1 MDVDLTDVITLGI
14 ETTLHLNYPKPSIAI
29 LPVSLSVSLVNF
41 AASLSVSFV
50 PRPPLPLASSES
62 PTTTALTF
70 TFAPDF
76 NFDLSVRS
84 LVGAR
89 SRLQDIPKIA
99 QLVEGRVRLWF
110 VERCVQPRYQRV
122 VLPNFW
128 PSRAKEGSR
137 AAREEEEEGEEEGTV
152 RDEEDEVAVESDEEG
167 EGEEE
172 KM

>member
-14 ETTLHLNYPKPSIAI
+14 ETKLHLNYPKPSIAV

-50 PRPPLPLASSES
+50 PRPTLPLATSGS

-76 NFDLSVRS
+76 SFDLSVRS

-137 AAREEEEEGEEEGTV
+137 AAREEEGEEGTV
-152 RDEEDEVAVESDEEG
+152 GDEEDEGG
-167 EGEEE
+167 EGE

>member
-1 MDVDLTDVITLGI
+1 MDVDLTDVITIGI
-14 ETTLHLNYPKPSIAI
+14 ETKLHLNYPRPSIAV
-29 LPVSLSVSLVNF
+29 LPVSLSISLVNF
-41 AASLSVSFV
+41 AASLSVSFI
-50 PRPPLPLASSES
+50 PRPPLPLASSAS

-76 NFDLSVRS
+76 SFDLSVRS

-99 QLVEGRVRLWF
+99 QLVESRVRLWF

-128 PSRAKEGSR
+128 PSRAKEGSQ
-137 AAREEEEEGEEEGTV
+137 AQHDLDGTK
-152 RDEEDEVAVESDEEG
+152 EDVAVEDDEDI
-167 EGEEE
+167 
-172 KM
+172 

>member
-1 MDVDLTDVITLGI
+1 MDVELTDVVTLGI
-14 ETTLHLNYPKPSIAI
+14 ETTIHLHYPKPSFAV
-29 LPVSLSVSLVNF
+29 LPVSLSVSLINF
-41 AASLSVSFV
+41 SASLSISFV
-50 PRPPLPLASSES
+50 PRPPLLLTTPSS

-76 NFDLSVRS
+76 SFDLSVRS

-99 QLVEGRVRLWF
+99 QLVESRVRLWF

-128 PSRAKEGSR
+128 PSRAKEGSQ
-137 AAREEEEEGEEEGTV
+137 AQE
-152 RDEEDEVAVESDEEG
+152 DIDEVDGDKDEEG
-167 EGEEE
+167 DDEFAVEDDG
-172 KM
+172 

>member
-14 ETTLHLNYPKPSIAI
+14 ETTIHLHYPKPSFAV
-29 LPVSLSVSLVNF
+29 LPVSLSVSLINF
-41 AASLSVSFV
+41 SASLSISFV
-50 PRPPLPLASSES
+50 PRPPLVLTTPSS

-70 TFAPDF
+70 TFDPDF
-76 NFDLSVRS
+76 SFDLSVRS

-99 QLVEGRVRLWF
+99 QLVESRVRLWF

-128 PSRAKEGSR
+128 PSRAKEGSQ
-137 AAREEEEEGEEEGTV
+137 AEDDEVDGDKEEEAD
-152 RDEEDEVAVESDEEG
+152 DEFAVEDDG
-167 EGEEE
+167 
-172 KM
+172 

>member
-1 MDVDLTDVITLGI
+1 MDVDLTDVVTIGI
-14 ETTLHLNYPKPSIAI
+14 ETTLHLNYPKPSFAV

-41 AASLSVSFV
+41 SASLSVSFV
-50 PRPPLPLASSES
+50 PRPPLSLESSS

-76 NFDLSVRS
+76 SFDLAVRS

-99 QLVEGRVRLWF
+99 QLVESRARLWF

-128 PSRAKEGSR
+128 PSRAKEGSQ
-137 AAREEEEEGEEEGTV
+137 AQDDMDGLMPSQ
-152 RDEEDEVAVESDEEG
+152 EDIAVEDDES
-167 EGEEE
+167 E

>member
-1 MDVDLTDVITLGI
+1 
-14 ETTLHLNYPKPSIAI
+14 
-29 LPVSLSVSLVNF
+29 
-41 AASLSVSFV
+41 
-50 PRPPLPLASSES
+50 RPPLPLATSAS

-76 NFDLSVRS
+76 SFDLSVRS
-84 LVGAR
+84 LVGAQ

-99 QLVEGRVRLWF
+99 QLVESRVRLWF

-128 PSRAKEGSR
+128 PSRAKEGSQ
-137 AAREEEEEGEEEGTV
+137 AQDDITEESR
-152 RDEEDEVAVESDEEG
+152 RDDEEVAVEDDESD
-167 EGEEE
+167 

>member
-1 MDVDLTDVITLGI
+1 MDLTDVITLGI
-14 ETTLHLNYPKPSIAI
+14 ETKLHLNYPRPSIAV
-29 LPVSLSVSLVNF
+29 LPVNLSVSLINF

-50 PRPPLPLASSES
+50 PRPPLPLATSSS
-62 PTTTALTF
+62 PTSTALTF

-76 NFDLSVRS
+76 SFDLSVRS

-99 QLVEGRVRLWF
+99 QVVESRVRLWF

-137 AAREEEEEGEEEGTV
+137 A
-152 RDEEDEVAVESDEEG
+152 RDDIDDNEDDNEAAVTDDEDI
-167 EGEEE
+167 
-172 KM
+172 

>member
-14 ETTLHLNYPKPSIAI
+14 ETTLHLNYPKPSIAV

-50 PRPPLPLASSES
+50 PRSPLPSAS

-76 NFDLSVRS
+76 SFDLSVRS

-89 SRLQDIPKIA
+89 SRLQDIPKIS
-99 QLVEGRVRLWF
+99 QLVESRVRLWF

-128 PSRAKEGSR
+128 PSRAKEGSQ
-137 AAREEEEEGEEEGTV
+137 AHDDMNEST
-152 RDEEDEVAVESDEEG
+152 RDEGDVAVEDD
-167 EGEEE
+167 
-172 KM
+172 

>member
-1 MDVDLTDVITLGI
+1 MDVDLTDIITLGI
-14 ETTLHLNYPKPSIAI
+14 ETTLHLNYPKPSFAV

-41 AASLSVSFV
+41 AASLSISFV
-50 PRPPLPLASSES
+50 PRPSLPVTGTES

-76 NFDLSVRS
+76 SFDLSVRS

-99 QLVEGRVRLWF
+99 QLVESRVRLWF
-110 VERCVQPRYQRV
+110 VERCVQPRYQQV

-128 PSRAKEGSR
+128 PSRAKEGSQAHDEMR
-137 AAREEEEEGEEEGTV
+137 DAE
-152 RDEEDEVAVESDEEG
+152 RDEEDSAVEYNES
-167 EGEEE
+167 E
-172 KM
+172 KS

>member
-29 LPVSLSVSLVNF
+29 LPVSLSVSLIKF
-41 AASLSVSFV
+41 TASLSISFI
-50 PRPPLPLASSES
+50 PRPPLPLAHSES

-137 AAREEEEEGEEEGTV
+137 AGEDEEEGEGEGTV
-152 RDEEDEVAVESDEEG
+152 RDEEDEVAVESGEEEG
-167 EGEEE
+167 EE

>member
-14 ETTLHLNYPKPSIAI
+14 ETKLHLNYPRPSIAV

-50 PRPPLPLASSES
+50 PRPPLPLASSAS

-76 NFDLSVRS
+76 SFDLSVRS

-99 QLVEGRVRLWF
+99 QLVESRVRLWF
-110 VERCVQPRYQRV
+110 EERCVQPRYQRV

-128 PSRAKEGSR
+128 PSRAKEGSQGQDDM
-137 AAREEEEEGEEEGTV
+137 GEESRT
-152 RDEEDEVAVESDEEG
+152 DDDFAVEDDESETT
-167 EGEEE
+167 
-172 KM
+172 

>member
-1 MDVDLTDVITLGI
+1 MDVDLSDIITLAI
-14 ETTLHLNYPKPSIAI
+14 ETKLHLNYPRPSIAV

-50 PRPPLPLASSES
+50 PRPPLPLATAES

-76 NFDLSVRS
+76 SFDISVRS

-89 SRLQDIPKIA
+89 SRLQDIPKIS
-99 QLVEGRVRLWF
+99 QLVESRVRLWF

-128 PSRAKEGSR
+128 PSRAKEGSQSQDQDD
-137 AAREEEEEGEEEGTV
+137 GQDHV
-152 RDEEDEVAVESDEEG
+152 PDEDEDVAVEDDES
-167 EGEEE
+167 E

>member
-14 ETTLHLNYPKPSIAI
+14 ETKLHLNYPRPSIAV

-50 PRPPLPLASSES
+50 PRPPLPLASSAS

-76 NFDLSVRS
+76 SFDLSVRS

-99 QLVEGRVRLWF
+99 QLVESRVRLWF

-128 PSRAKEGSR
+128 PSRAKEGSQ
-137 AAREEEEEGEEEGTV
+137 AQDDITEESR
-152 RDEEDEVAVESDEEG
+152 RDDEDVAVEDDESD
-167 EGEEE
+167 

>member
-14 ETTLHLNYPKPSIAI
+14 ETKLHLNYPRPSIAV

-50 PRPPLPLASSES
+50 PRPPLPLASSAS

-76 NFDLSVRS
+76 SFDLSVRS

-99 QLVEGRVRLWF
+99 QLVESRVRLWF

-128 PSRAKEGSR
+128 PSRAKEGSQ
-137 AAREEEEEGEEEGTV
+137 AQDDIAEENR
-152 RDEEDEVAVESDEEG
+152 RDDEEVAVEDDESD
-167 EGEEE
+167 

>member
-1 MDVDLTDVITLGI
+1 MDVDLTDAITLGI
-14 ETTLHLNYPKPSIAI
+14 DTTLHLNYPQPSIAV

-41 AASLSVSFV
+41 AASLSVSFI
-50 PRPPLPLASSES
+50 PRSPLPLAPSAS

-76 NFDLSVRS
+76 SFDLSVRS

-99 QLVEGRVRLWF
+99 QLVESRVRLWF

-128 PSRAKEGSR
+128 PSRAKEGSQ
-137 AAREEEEEGEEEGTV
+137 AHDDLDETTTKDEEE
-152 RDEEDEVAVESDEEG
+152 DIAVEDDEG
-167 EGEEE
+167 
-172 KM
+172 

>member
-1 MDVDLTDVITLGI
+1 MDVDLADVITLGI
-14 ETTLHLNYPKPSIAI
+14 ETKLHLNYPRPSIAV

-50 PRPPLPLASSES
+50 PRSPLPLPSSAS

-76 NFDLSVRS
+76 SFDLSVRS

-99 QLVEGRVRLWF
+99 QLVESRVRLWF

-128 PSRAKEGSR
+128 PSRAKEGSQ
-137 AAREEEEEGEEEGTV
+137 AQDDI
-152 RDEEDEVAVESDEEG
+152 DEESRRDDEEVAVEDDESD
-167 EGEEE
+167 

>member
-14 ETTLHLNYPKPSIAI
+14 ETKLHLNYPRPSIAV

-50 PRPPLPLASSES
+50 PRPPLPLASSAS

-76 NFDLSVRS
+76 SFDLSVRS

-99 QLVEGRVRLWF
+99 QLVESRVRLWF

-128 PSRAKEGSR
+128 PSRAKEGSQ
-137 AAREEEEEGEEEGTV
+137 AQDDIAEESR
-152 RDEEDEVAVESDEEG
+152 RDDDEDVAVEDDESD
-167 EGEEE
+167 

>member
-1 MDVDLTDVITLGI
+1 MDVDLTDIVTLGI
-14 ETTLHLNYPKPSIAI
+14 ETTLHWNYPKPSIAV

-41 AASLSVSFV
+41 AASLSVSFI
-50 PRPPLPLASSES
+50 PRSPLPLASSSS

-76 NFDLSVRS
+76 SFDLSVRS

-99 QLVEGRVRLWF
+99 QLVESRVRLWF

-128 PSRAKEGSR
+128 PSRSKEGSQ
-137 AAREEEEEGEEEGTV
+137 AHDDM
-152 RDEEDEVAVESDEEG
+152 DESTPYDEDVAVEDDEV
-167 EGEEE
+167 E
-172 KM
+172 KL

>member
-1 MDVDLTDVITLGI
+1 MDVDLTDFITLGI
-14 ETTLHLNYPKPSIAI
+14 ETKLHLNYPRPSIAV

-50 PRPPLPLASSES
+50 PRPPLPLASSAS

-76 NFDLSVRS
+76 SFDLSVRS

-99 QLVEGRVRLWF
+99 QLVESRVRLWF

-128 PSRAKEGSR
+128 PSRAKEGSQ
-137 AAREEEEEGEEEGTV
+137 AQDDIAEESR
-152 RDEEDEVAVESDEEG
+152 RDDDEDVAVEDDESDN
-167 EGEEE
+167 
-172 KM
+172 M

>member
-1 MDVDLTDVITLGI
+1 MDVDLTDVITIGI
-14 ETTLHLNYPKPSIAI
+14 ETKLHLNYPRPSIAV
-29 LPVSLSVSLVNF
+29 LPLSLSVSLVNF

-50 PRPPLPLASSES
+50 PRPPLPLTTATS
-62 PTTTALTF
+62 PTSTALTF

-76 NFDLSVRS
+76 SFDLSVRS

-99 QLVEGRVRLWF
+99 QLVESRVRLWF

-128 PSRAKEGSR
+128 PSRAKEGSG
-137 AAREEEEEGEEEGTV
+137 AMDDAEK
-152 RDEEDEVAVESDEEG
+152 EDDDVAVEDDES
-167 EGEEE
+167 
-172 KM
+172 M

>member
-14 ETTLHLNYPKPSIAI
+14 ETKLHLNYPRPSIAV
-29 LPVSLSVSLVNF
+29 LPVNLSVSLINF

-50 PRPPLPLASSES
+50 PRPPLPLATSSS
-62 PTTTALTF
+62 PTSTALTF

-76 NFDLSVRS
+76 SFDLSVRS

-89 SRLQDIPKIA
+89 SRLQDIPKIS
-99 QLVEGRVRLWF
+99 QLVESRVRLWF

-128 PSRAKEGSR
+128 PSRAKEGSQ
-137 AAREEEEEGEEEGTV
+137 AQEQEGGQETTPEEE
-152 RDEEDEVAVESDEEG
+152 DDVAVEDDET
-167 EGEEE
+167 E